1 MATLI
6 DLTQAYCLPKLSFMV
21 QNENSSDTAVD
32 ATRVVISE
40 GGRIVIPA
48 SVRKALG
55 VNPGDSLSLRVE
67 DNELRILPQREAVRR
82 AQEIVAK
89 RVARGRSLVKELS
102 EDRRR
107 EAARG

>member
-1 MATLI
+1 MA
-6 DLTQAYCLPKLSFMV
+6 KKKH
-21 QNENSSDTAVD
+21 SSEADSD
-32 ATRVVISE
+32 ATRVIVSD

-48 SVRKALG
+48 SMRKALG
-55 VNPGDSLSLRVE
+55 LNPGDSLSLRVE

-82 AQEIVAK
+82 AQQIVAM

-102 EDRRR
+102 EERRR